1 MKRSALLAVP
11 LLIAAGILAAA
22 LLWRRDP
29 APDPRE
35 PLNGAAPVPAPTGAV
50 SPSTTGPSHPV
61 SPEARRQA
69 AATARK
75 LVRRL
80 EASWREAADPER
92 LVPILVQLEREVQTA
107 DDGELLRSL
116 WDHARSQMTPPE
128 IGHPLL
134 LLVGMF
140 RDETLT
146 NRLRSTLSGP
156 ADDRLRSTA
165 VLALL
170 LTPAPPSASAEERSA
185 FWHDLLWEASWS
197 PLVYPGYLRKKAE
210 ERRAQ
215 GLRSR
220 GQQVLPGRLRGR
232 DRPDFVELLAESA
245 PRVEDPEVRKAL
257 LLWIALP
264 ASGHDRLVGPLLKG
278 LAAERD
284 DDVRSLYFHYLS
296 KLDEPAAVAEL
307 LKQARLSASDELRA
321 TLFTQ
326 LGWSKVARSGGE
338 NLHATEYAG
347 APPKTRLALVRVAVA
362 DGGADAWSFV
372 SKAIETEA
380 DAEVRAGAARWVTA
394 LGTESARERC
404 FETLTRL
411 VSDAAPPV
419 RIEALR
425 GLSKLSS
432 EESIRTLA
440 RVAASDPDP
449 DVRKTADSLY
459 RQHRK

>member
-1 MKRSALLAVP
+1 MKRSILLAVP
-11 LLIAAGILAAA
+11 LLIAAGILAAV
-22 LLWRRDP
+22 LLWRGDSTTDPRGPRNGHPSDP
-29 APDPRE
+29 AP
-35 PLNGAAPVPAPTGAV
+35 GPA
-50 SPSTTGPSHPV
+50 SPSSSGQTRPV
-61 SPEARRQA
+61 SPEDRRQA
-69 AATARK
+69 AATARE

-92 LVPILVQLEREVQTA
+92 LIPLLVQLEREVQTA
-107 DDGELLRSL
+107 DDAELLRSL
-116 WDHARSQMTPPE
+116 WDHARSQTTPAE

-146 NRLRSTLSGP
+146 ERLRSTLSGP

-165 VLALL
+165 ILALL
-170 LTPAPPSASAEERSA
+170 LTPAPPNASAEDRSA
-185 FWHDLLWEASWS
+185 FWHDLLWEPSWS
-197 PLVYPGYLRKKAE
+197 PLVYPGYLRKKTE
-210 ERRAQ
+210 ERRTQ

-220 GQQVLPGRLRGR
+220 GQQILPGRLRGR
-232 DRPDFVELLAESA
+232 DRVEFVELVVDSA
-245 PRVEDPEVRKAL
+245 PRVQDPEVRKSL

-278 LAAERD
+278 LSSEQD
-284 DDVRSLYFHYLS
+284 EDLRSIYFHYLS

-307 LKQARLSASDELRA
+307 LKQARLAASDDLRA
-321 TLFTQ
+321 TLMTQ
-326 LGWSKVARSGGE
+326 LGWRKIAGGGGGT
-338 NLHATEYAG
+338 LHATDYTG

-362 DGGADAWSFV
+362 DGGADAWGFV

-380 DAEVRAGAARWVTA
+380 DAEVRAGAARWVAT
-394 LGTESARERC
+394 LGAESARERC
-404 FETLTRL
+404 FDALTRL
-411 VSDAAPPV
+411 VADGAPSV

-425 GLSKLSS
+425 GLAKLSS

-449 DVRKTADSLY
+449 QVRETADSLY
-459 RQHRK
+459 RRHRK